1 MARFTKALRQ
11 QIVEEFARRHNGRF
25 NPALFVEEVRRKG
38 SEHPAYEWFE
48 WDRNKAALAY
58 QVEQARDFA
67 RDLRVVFHVEEVGRS
82 KPIRVASAMPMVLSP
97 IADRSHGGGYV
108 LTDPDDPAHLAEHCR
123 QAAQTLRSWLAR
135 YEAAVRHAG
144 ATPEA
149 INKMVQQLEAVAPSS
164 EPVAA

>member
-38 SEHPAYEWFE
+38 AEHPAHDWFE
-48 WDRNKAALAY
+48 WNRDKAALAY
-58 QVEQARDFA
+58 QVEQAREFA
-67 RDLRVVFHVEEVGRS
+67 RDLRVVFQIEEVGRS
-82 KPIRVASAMPMVLSP
+82 KRIRVSMAMPLVLSP
-97 IADRSHGGGYV
+97 MDERSTGGGYV

-123 QAAQTLRSWLAR
+123 QAATALRAWLGR
-135 YEAAVRHAG
+135 YEAAVSHSG

-149 INKMVQQLEAVAPSS
+149 INRMVQQLEAAAPKQ
-164 EPVAA
+164 EPEAA

>member
-1 MARFTKALRQ
+1 MARFTRALRQ

-38 SEHPAYEWFE
+38 AEHPAHDWFE
-48 WDRNKAALAY
+48 WNRDKAALAY

-67 RDLRVVFHVEEVGRS
+67 RDLRVVFQVEEIGRN
-82 KPIRVASAMPMVLSP
+82 KPIRVAAAMPMVLSP

-108 LTDPDDPAHLAEHCR
+108 LTDPDDPAHMAEHCR
-123 QAAQTLRSWLAR
+123 QAAQALRSWLGR
-135 YEAAVRHAG
+135 YEAAVRHCG

-149 INKMVQQLEAVAPSS
+149 INRMVQQLEAAAPKV
-164 EPVAA
+164 EPEAA